1 MHPPGAPLAMAE
13 GAFSLSAPSARSP
26 GGNPSRLHSIEAIL
40 GFTKDDGLLGPFQPD
55 GGAGS
60 AKEAADKR
68 GPRHCLPKGPAEP
81 PPAEHQGRFQEPYC
95 PGSASPELPGG
106 DGGDGK
112 PSDEEQPKKKHRRN
126 RTTFTTYQLHE
137 LERAFEKSHYP
148 DVYSREELAMKVN
161 LPEVR
166 VQVTPALRLPA
177 VPHGSARLGSARP
190 RVPSPGSPGPA
201 LRRPA
206 LAAAAV
212 GAAVPAVPGRG
223 KTRRRTG
230 PLSVR
235 ASSGEGSRARPPPF
249 LRLVPTGRCV
259 PGWRT
264 AGKSRTAPPRGSH
277 CSAVPDAVP
286 LRVTRLCLQVWF
298 QNRRAKWR
306 RQEKLE
312 VSSMKLQDSPI
323 LSFSRSPQAAPVGA
337 LGGSLPLETWLGP
350 PVPGG
355 AALQSL
361 PGFAA
366 PPQGLPASY
375 TPPPFLN
382 SPAVTHALQPLG
394 AMGPP
399 PPYQCGAAF
408 VDKFPLDEGDPRN
421 TSIAA
426 LRMKAKEHI
435 QSIGK
440 PWQTI

>member
-13 GAFSLSAPSARSP
+13 GAFSLSAPAARSP

-60 AKEAADKR
+60 AKEAAEKR

-95 PGSASPELPGG
+95 PSSASPELPAG

-166 VQVTPALRLPA
+166 VQV
-177 VPHGSARLGSARP
+177 
-190 RVPSPGSPGPA
+190 
-201 LRRPA
+201 
-206 LAAAAV
+206 
-212 GAAVPAVPGRG
+212 
-223 KTRRRTG
+223 
-230 PLSVR
+230 
-235 ASSGEGSRARPPPF
+235 
-249 LRLVPTGRCV
+249 
-259 PGWRT
+259 
-264 AGKSRTAPPRGSH
+264 
-277 CSAVPDAVP
+277 
-286 LRVTRLCLQVWF
+286 WF

-337 LGGSLPLETWLGP
+337 LGSSLPLETWLGP

>member
-13 GAFSLSAPSARSP
+13 GAFSLSAQAARSP

-40 GFTKDDGLLGPFQPD
+40 GFTKEDGLLGPFPPD
-55 GGAGS
+55 GSAGS
-60 AKEAADKR
+60 AKEADRR
-68 GPRHCLPKGPAEP
+68 GPRHCLPKMPGEP
-81 PPAEHQGRFQEPYC
+81 PPAEPQGRAERFQGERGGREAPEPYC
-95 PGSASPELPGG
+95 PGSASPELPAGSSG
-106 DGGDGK
+106 EGK

-166 VQVTPALRLPA
+166 VQV
-177 VPHGSARLGSARP
+177 
-190 RVPSPGSPGPA
+190 
-201 LRRPA
+201 
-206 LAAAAV
+206 
-212 GAAVPAVPGRG
+212 
-223 KTRRRTG
+223 
-230 PLSVR
+230 
-235 ASSGEGSRARPPPF
+235 
-249 LRLVPTGRCV
+249 
-259 PGWRT
+259 
-264 AGKSRTAPPRGSH
+264 
-277 CSAVPDAVP
+277 
-286 LRVTRLCLQVWF
+286 WF

-312 VSSMKLQDSPI
+312 VTSMKLQDSPI
-323 LSFSRSPQAAPVGA
+323 LSFNRSPQATPMGP
-337 LGGSLPLETWLGP
+337 LSSSLPLETWLSP
-350 PVPGG
+350 PVPSGT
-355 AALQSL
+355 ALQTLPGFVASPQSL
-361 PGFAA
+361 PG
-366 PPQGLPASY
+366 SY

-399 PPYQCGAAF
+399 PPYQCGATF
-408 VDKFPLDEGDPRN
+408 VDKFPLDEADPRN
-421 TSIAA
+421 NSIAA

>member
-13 GAFSLSAPSARSP
+13 GAFSLAAPAARSP

-40 GFTKDDGLLGPFQPD
+40 GFPKEDGLLGPFPPD

-60 AKEAADKR
+60 AKEADKR
-68 GPRHCLPKGPAEP
+68 GPRHGPPQDARG
-81 PPAEHQGRFQEPYC
+81 AAAEPYC
-95 PGSASPELPGG
+95 PGSASPELPAGG
-106 DGGDGK
+106 GEGK

-166 VQVTPALRLPA
+166 VQV
-177 VPHGSARLGSARP
+177 
-190 RVPSPGSPGPA
+190 
-201 LRRPA
+201 
-206 LAAAAV
+206 
-212 GAAVPAVPGRG
+212 
-223 KTRRRTG
+223 
-230 PLSVR
+230 
-235 ASSGEGSRARPPPF
+235 
-249 LRLVPTGRCV
+249 
-259 PGWRT
+259 
-264 AGKSRTAPPRGSH
+264 
-277 CSAVPDAVP
+277 
-286 LRVTRLCLQVWF
+286 WF

-312 VSSMKLQDSPI
+312 VTSMKLQDSPI
-323 LSFSRSPQAAPVGA
+323 LSFNRSPQATPMGP
-337 LGGSLPLETWLGP
+337 LSSSLPLETWLSP
-350 PVPGG
+350 PVPSGT
-355 AALQSL
+355 ALQSL
-361 PGFAA
+361 PGFVAS
-366 PPQGLPASY
+366 PQSLPSSY

-399 PPYQCGAAF
+399 PPYQCGATF
-408 VDKFPLDEGDPRN
+408 VDKFPLDEADPRN